1 MSIEAQILELL
12 IGQKIL
18 GDDGKWLVY
27 DEDGNELSDEN
38 GVLFRGNPGALL
50 MWPKDE
56 LEELLDRLKRYKE
69 MGLGYVRKQRQPD
82 TKARKK
88 RAQIEREQ
96 RIIEDD
102 EEVLLTLVAALE
114 MME

>member
-1 MSIEAQILELL
+1 VTLDAFKIAVQGVGVPLTPIALAVQGL
-12 IGQKIL
+12 IAEIQQ
-18 GDDGKWLVY
+18 
-27 DEDGNELSDEN
+27 EQ
-38 GVLFRGNPGALL
+38 
-50 MWPKDE
+50 
-56 LEELLDRLKRYKE
+56 EELDRLKRYKE

>member
-1 MSIEAQILELL
+1 VTLDAFKIAVQGVGVPLTPIALAVQGL
-12 IGQKIL
+12 IAEIQQ
-18 GDDGKWLVY
+18 
-27 DEDGNELSDEN
+27 EQ
-38 GVLFRGNPGALL
+38 
-50 MWPKDE
+50 
-56 LEELLDRLKRYKE
+56 EELDRLKRYKE

-102 EEVLLTLVAALE
+102 EEVLLTLVTALE

>member
-1 MSIEAQILELL
+1 MTLDAFKIAVQGVGVPLTPIALAVQGL
-12 IGQKIL
+12 IAEIQ
-18 GDDGKWLVY
+18 
-27 DEDGNELSDEN
+27 
-38 GVLFRGNPGALL
+38 
-50 MWPKDE
+50 
-56 LEELLDRLKRYKE
+56 EEQEELDRLKRYKE